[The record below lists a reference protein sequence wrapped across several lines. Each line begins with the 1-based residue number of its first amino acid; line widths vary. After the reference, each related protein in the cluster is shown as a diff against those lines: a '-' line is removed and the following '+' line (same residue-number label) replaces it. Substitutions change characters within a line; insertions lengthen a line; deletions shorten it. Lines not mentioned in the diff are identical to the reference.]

1 MADYL
6 PLISRAVS
14 ALDPNTRERR
24 EAIYARA
31 REALNRQLLSL
42 DPPIAAA
49 DLQRERNVLDETIRT
64 VEAGF
69 QPATPV
75 QAPAEAGLQ
84 RPPLPS
90 LRPAASEPAPTPASH
105 PTRAPATPQQPEP
118 PAPETA
124 GRDEAPRPG
133 HGSGEVVRRPRVEKK
148 LTSVF
153 APDRKARLVFLV
165 GIPALFV
172 MGALAYVMRD
182 DPDRYS
188 EKVPQAAPVDTA
200 QSVQQRKSSGRLDGS
215 GAGAPVAGPKPPVA
229 APATP
234 TTEQTSILPVAA
246 RALFF
251 EEKVDDPRGTQSDG
265 QVVWQL
271 ETTPAG
277 NGRPADS
284 VVRGTVS
291 VSKANISFDLVFKR
305 NRDRALPASHTVEVI
320 FRPEG
325 GREGIRAIG
334 PIEARTQETNP
345 GVALKGAMVPVGD
358 NLFLIGLDNTELAI
372 AKNVEALANEKWFA
386 FQFQMTNGKL
396 GAALIEK
403 GPTGDRVFRQAL
415 ANWTK

>member
-69 QPATPV
+69 QPAPPT
-75 QAPAEAGLQ
+75 QAPAEPALKL
-84 RPPLPS
+84 PPLPS
-90 LRPAASEPAPTPASH
+90 LRPAGTSESAPAPVGAV
-105 PTRAPATPQQPEP
+105 RAPAP
-118 PAPETA
+118 PPPETA
-124 GRDEAPRPG
+124 DPDTAAREEDAPQAEAAAEP
-133 HGSGEVVRRPRVEKK
+133 VRRPRVDKK
-148 LTSVF
+148 RTLVF
-153 APDRKARLVFLV
+153 APDRKARLAFLA
-165 GIPALFV
+165 GIPVLIA

-188 EKVPQAAPVDTA
+188 DKLAPAAPSDQAQTA
-200 QSVQQRKSSGRLDGS
+200 QQRKSSGRLDGS
-215 GAGAPVAGPKPPVA
+215 GAGAPVAGPKPPAA
-229 APATP
+229 APAP
-234 TTEQTSILPVAA
+234 PPAEQTPILPVAA

-251 EEKVDDPRGTQSDG
+251 EEKADDPRGTQSDG

-277 NGRPADS
+277 NGRPAES

-291 VSKANISFDLVFKR
+291 VSKANIGFDLVFKR

-320 FRPEG
+320 FRPEA
-325 GREGIRAIG
+325 GREGVRAIG

-358 NLFLIGLDNTELAI
+358 NLFLIGLDNTDLAI
-372 AKNVEALANEKWFA
+372 AKNIEALANEKWFA
-386 FQFQMTNGKL
+386 FQFQMTNNKL

-403 GPTGDRVFRQAL
+403 GPTGDRIFRQAL
-415 ANWTK
+415 ANWAK